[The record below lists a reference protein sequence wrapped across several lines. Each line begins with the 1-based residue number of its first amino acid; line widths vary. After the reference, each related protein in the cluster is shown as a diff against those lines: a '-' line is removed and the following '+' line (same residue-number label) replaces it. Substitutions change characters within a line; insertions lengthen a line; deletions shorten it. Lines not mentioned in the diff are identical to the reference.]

1 MPVEIEYYED
11 LELHQIRRSKEYLL
25 SAEDIIEFA
34 KKWDPQ
40 PFHVDPELAKNSK
53 FGGLVASS
61 AHLNAITAKL
71 ENERRPKR
79 AWVTVLSSDKT
90 RFINPARPGD
100 ILILENEVLSKRESN
115 SNPDVGIVHFAV
127 RLLNQRK
134 EPVLTYEM
142 TTIVAKRSLSS
153 QFA

>member
-1 MPVEIEYYED
+1 MSIEYYED
-11 LELHQIRRSKEYLL
+11 MDLHQKRRSREYLL
-25 SAEDIIEFA
+25 TSEDIIDFA

-40 PFHVDPELAKNSK
+40 PFHIDPELAKKSR

-61 AHLNAITAKL
+61 SHLNAISAKL

-90 RFINPARPGD
+90 KFINPARPGD

-127 RLLNQRK
+127 RLLNQRN

-142 TTIVAKRSLSS
+142 TTIVGKRSLSS
-153 QFA
+153 QFSED